1 MLSSSY
7 LTYYFRQPRFVEQ
20 VIKGNQTG
28 TGVPRIVLKNFKKI
42 ELRIPEKLNEQE
54 AIAGILS
61 DMDIDIWTLEKK
73 LKKLMAIKQ
82 GMMEEL
88 LTGKVRLM

>member
-1 MLSSSY
+1 MSSSY

-20 VIKGNQTG
+20 VIKSNQTG

-42 ELRIPEKLNEQE
+42 ELHVPEELNEQE
-54 AIAGILS
+54 AIASILF
-61 DMDIDIWTLEKK
+61 DMDNDIWALEKK
-73 LKKLMAIKQ
+73 LKKLVAIKQ

-88 LTGKVRLM
+88 LTGKVRLV

>member
-20 VIKGNQTG
+20 VIKSNQTG
-28 TGVPRIVLKNFKKI
+28 TGVPRIVLKNFRKI
-42 ELRIPEKLNEQE
+42 ELHVPEELNEQE
-54 AIAGILS
+54 AIASILS
-61 DMDIDIWTLEKK
+61 DMDIDIWALEKK
-73 LKKLMAIKQ
+73 LKKLVAIKQ

-88 LTGKVRLM
+88 LTGKVRLV

>member
-20 VIKGNQTG
+20 VIKSNQTG
-28 TGVPRIVLKNFKKI
+28 AGVPRIVLKNFKKI

-82 GMMEEL
+82 GMME
-88 LTGKVRLM
+88 RIADR